1 MTRRL
6 SRWLFFLALV
16 VALILPRLAL
26 AHDLFPGFLELKASS
41 DSTYQVLWKLP
52 LLQGQRLPIAPRFPD
67 DCALQGDLTSSR
79 EARALVYRAELHCQ
93 TSLAGRTIS
102 IDGLA
107 AAGTE
112 VLLRVSPWQTDALQ
126 TLLIQP
132 EQPTALIPSAAEAD
146 RQPGVWSYLRL
157 GIEHILLGV
166 DHLLLL
172 LGLVLIA
179 RDGWMLLRT
188 ISAFTLANSITLSV
202 SAVGILQIPPAPLNA
217 AIALS
222 ILFMGT
228 EVIRFYR
235 GRTSL
240 TLRHPWLLAC
250 GFGLLHGFGYARGL
264 AELGLPH
271 HELLLAL
278 LLFNLGIEIG
288 QDVFVVLVL
297 ALQRSFR
304 QLEIRWPLWVR
315 RFPAWTIGCAGA
327 YWTIETTVA
336 MLTGGGA

>member
-16 VALILPRLAL
+16 VAVILPRLAL
-26 AHDLFPGFLELKASS
+26 AHDLFPGFLELRASS

-52 LLQGQRLPIAPRFPD
+52 LLQGQRLLIAPRFPD
-67 DCALQGDLTSSR
+67 DCALQGDLNSSR
-79 EARALVYRAELHCQ
+79 QARALVYRAELHCQ

-157 GIEHILLGV
+157 GIEHILLGG

-172 LGLVLIA
+172 LGLPPRQRLPYAIVRKIA
-179 RDGWMLLRT
+179 
-188 ISAFTLANSITLSV
+188 V
-202 SAVGILQIPPAPLNA
+202 VA
-217 AIALS
+217 A
-222 ILFMGT
+222 T
-228 EVIRFYR
+228 
-235 GRTSL
+235 
-240 TLRHPWLLAC
+240 
-250 GFGLLHGFGYARGL
+250 
-264 AELGLPH
+264 
-271 HELLLAL
+271 
-278 LLFNLGIEIG
+278 
-288 QDVFVVLVL
+288 D
-297 ALQRSFR
+297 
-304 QLEIRWPLWVR
+304 
-315 RFPAWTIGCAGA
+315 
-327 YWTIETTVA
+327 
-336 MLTGGGA
+336 